1 MSKTRMAGE
10 ALKDPNYEARKR
22 LSENAETAAARA
34 AKVGDAY
41 DVSGYSDKEISM
53 ALQGDSFLDDD
64 FARLTGKAVKKNEP
78 AAAPAPAP
86 SASAP
91 TPAPAPEERPSVVMP
106 SPQEPVSVR
115 PLPVPRPS
123 SPTPMFGGQQQNIT
137 QDNDITNTIVGDNN
151 EVSNF
156 QDNSISQSMGSSDYS
171 TRYARGL
178 KDQYVLNLLNRW

>member
-34 AKVGDAY
+34 AKVGDKY

-64 FARLTGKAVKKNEP
+64 FARLTGKAVKKDEP
-78 AAAPAPAP
+78 AAAPTPAP
-86 SASAP
+86 TPS
-91 TPAPAPEERPSVVMP
+91 TPAPAPQERPSVVMP
-106 SPQEPVSVR
+106 PPQEPVSVR
-115 PLPVPRPS
+115 PLPAPKPGGGA
-123 SPTPMFGGQQQNIT
+123 PMFGGQQQNIT

>member
-64 FARLTGKAVKKNEP
+64 FARLTGKSVQQDKP
-78 AAAPAPAP
+78 AAAPAPTP
-86 SASAP
+86 SAPAPGPAP
-91 TPAPAPEERPSVVMP
+91 TPVMP
-106 SPQEPVSVR
+106 MPVPEKPINIM
-115 PLPVPRPS
+115 PLPKPVPDGNG
-123 SPTPMFGGQQQNIT
+123 PMFGGQEQNIT

-171 TRYARGL
+171 SRYARGL
-178 KDQYVLNLLNRW
+178 KDQYVLNLLNR

>member
-10 ALKDPNYEARKR
+10 ALKDANYEARKR
-22 LSENAETAAARA
+22 LSDNADTAAARA

-64 FARLTGKAVKKNEP
+64 FARLTGKAVKKDEP
-78 AAAPAPAP
+78 AAVP
-86 SASAP
+86 AP
-91 TPAPAPEERPSVVMP
+91 TPSATATAPQERPSVVMP
-106 SPQEPVSVR
+106 PLQEPASVR
-115 PLPVPRPS
+115 PLPVPKPS
-123 SPTPMFGGQQQNIT
+123 SSTPMFGGQQQNIT

-171 TRYARGL
+171 SRYARGL
-178 KDQYVLNLLNRW
+178 KDQYVLNLLNR